1 MKVRVLRGALFDT
14 SERAAPLTGVA
25 SAQVQDGAMK
35 TLLQILVSVILHP
48 IALVLMIVNI
58 LGRDDLDGGK
68 KVVWA
73 LVGLLWGIGPILYIT
88 IGDGALW

>member
-1 MKVRVLRGALFDT
+1 MVEGSD
-14 SERAAPLTGVA
+14 AAGV
-25 SAQVQDGAMK
+25 QRPHMK
-35 TLLQILVSVILHP
+35 TLLQVLVAVVLHP

-58 LGRDDLDGGK
+58 LGRNDLDGGK

-88 IGDGALW
+88 IGDGTLW

>member
-1 MKVRVLRGALFDT
+1 MK
-14 SERAAPLTGVA
+14 
-25 SAQVQDGAMK
+25 M
-35 TLLQILVSVILHP
+35 LLQILVSIILHP

-68 KVVWA
+68 KLVWSVV
-73 LVGLLWGIGPILYIT
+73 GIIWGIGPILYIT

>member
-1 MKVRVLRGALFDT
+1 
-14 SERAAPLTGVA
+14 
-25 SAQVQDGAMK
+25 MK